1 MQIFISTSIGLLSF
15 TLLEIVHRMVLTGVM
30 NKLLWNE
37 VNQFSGIVKKGD
49 EQARGN
55 PKQGFLYVLC
65 YLSNI

>member
-1 MQIFISTSIGLLSF
+1 
-15 TLLEIVHRMVLTGVM
+15 MVLTGVM

-55 PKQGFLYVLC
+55 LKQGFLYVLC
-65 YLSNI
+65 Y